1 MNTISEHGYQKAM
14 SNIYHQ
20 DRVTKYQDN
29 VDTLLSR
36 IVALE
41 SKIKELEQ
49 KIADVN
55 DIEYY

>member
-36 IVALE
+36 IVTLE

>member
-1 MNTISEHGYQKAM
+1 MNSVSEHRAM
-14 SNIYHQ
+14 SNIIDNKQ
-20 DRVTKYQDN
+20 ERVTTYQDN

-41 SKIKELEQ
+41 SKIQELEQ
-49 KIADVN
+49 KIADSN